1 MPEKIVTDEQEDL
14 ALKLTIEAALIASF
28 GKLFRRIARDFRTVY
43 AATGRILDAEVYEPE
58 VVSILRP
65 SYRRAASTAG
75 KELRRN
81 ADVSFPAD
89 NRSEV
94 EGDIDVSLL
103 RFGEEESD
111 ERAGIIGETTD
122 GKLRNFTLSAIVSA
136 ALAGFFP
143 GNEQVAV
150 EVAKRFVA
158 DSKSRSRMIGIQESL
173 NAVEGSRLIETN
185 GLIEGQAAV
194 KVGNE
199 EPKPLS
205 LALFRE
211 WVARVD
217 DWENVRRTHKA
228 AHGQRVPGA
237 GTPFVVGNSYL
248 MYPGDTSLGAS
259 LDEIMG
265 CRCYAAT
272 RIG

>member
-94 EGDIDVSLL
+94 EGGIDVSLL

-122 GKLRNFTLSAIVSA
+122 GKLRNFTLSAILSA

-199 EPKPLS
+199 EPKPLDR
-205 LALFRE
+205 AFFRE
-211 WVARVD
+211 WITRQDERV
-217 DWENVRRTHKA
+217 RPTHQA
-228 AHGQRVPGA
+228 AHGQRVF
-237 GTPFVVGNSYL
+237 GTTMPFRVGNSYL

-272 RIG
+272 GIRV